1 MYDPDRPY
9 KNYEL
14 HIGFVTDDR
23 DPQKQ
28 GRVTV
33 RVPGLLEPGGIAE
46 VIMPGSPF
54 NRGDY
59 IVPVVGGQVIVGFL
73 EGELDHPVIF
83 GGIAP
88 PVLADGSRASVDKN
102 TLPQIRTFETED
114 FVFVLGKS
122 GTIAPYAAIYSR
134 HYDEDSNGYKSRVA
148 ITLDLDSKAVSIEAP
163 VSISIKT
170 KGTLELDGNVVRI
183 ANRVV
188 SQNKQPI

>member
-1 MYDPDRPY
+1 MYDPDKPY

-14 HIGFVTDDR
+14 HVGFVTDDR

-54 NRGDY
+54 NRGDFV
-59 IVPVVGGQVIVGFL
+59 VPVYGGQVIVGFL
-73 EGELDHPVIF
+73 EGELDHPVVF

-88 PVLADGSRASVDKN
+88 PVLAGGSRASVDKD

-114 FVFVLGKS
+114 FVFVLGKK

-134 HYDEDSNGYKSRVA
+134 WKSENGDRLA
-148 ITLDLDSKAVSIEAP
+148 ITLDLDSNAVRIEAP
-163 VSISIKT
+163 KSIELTT
-170 KGTLELDGNVVRI
+170 KGVLELNGNIVKI
-183 ANRVV
+183 AGRTVT
-188 SQNKQPI
+188 QNKQPI